1 MWSQH
6 RGVTGS
12 CREPA
17 QPLQRRCPLIAI
29 DNLAFLHQHSA
40 SPCRGALGIPSPVLP
55 IPTARAESAVL
66 LCLHTVYLIQ
76 TKPWQAA
83 FPGRQGHLLEQC
95 PGACASHGTAVPGHP
110 PAAASSGG
118 SGSFQALEMVFAGRG
133 RGGRAASARSTAG
146 LGAGGPSAGANSGCL
161 LAEVRENRCSPVKQ
175 EGTQLSNY
183 STISSNSRLIVNCSS
198 VPATSTEQ
206 VASGSPPAVLLLPGP
221 EPGWG
226 WRDPA
231 PSTPC
236 WCYLNAPSHLVLR
249 THRGG
254 GEPHE
259 LVVQCLL

>member
-17 QPLQRRCPLIAI
+17 QPLQRQCPLITI

-55 IPTARAESAVL
+55 IPTVRARSAVL
-66 LCLHTVYLIQ
+66 LCLHSIYLIQ

-83 FPGRQGHLLEQC
+83 FPGRQGQLLERC
-95 PGACASHGTAVPGHP
+95 PGARASRGTALPAHP
-110 PAAASSGG
+110 AAAASSGG
-118 SGSFQALEMVFAGRG
+118 SGSFQTLEMVFAGRG
-133 RGGRAASARSTAG
+133 RGGRAASAQSTAG
-146 LGAGGPSAGANSGCL
+146 LGAGGRVLGPTAGCL

-198 VPATSTEQ
+198 EPATSTER
-206 VASGSPPAVLLLPGP
+206 VASGSPSVALLLP

-231 PSTPC
+231 PGTPC
-236 WCYLNAPSHLVLR
+236 WVFWCYPTASGAEDPQR
-249 THRGG
+249 W
-254 GEPHE
+254 
-259 LVVQCLL
+259 